1 MKVLHWYPNFL
12 GGGGVANAVLGLAKA
27 QAGLGAEVAIAS
39 AAAEGKP
46 LYQAMD
52 EKIENIRLFCWRP
65 AFTLRAGGLRYRKI
79 PREGMEQ
86 IRAFKPDV
94 LHIHGE
100 FNPDNL
106 QVPRLFDSPLV
117 LSPHGAF
124 HPVVL
129 RKSKQNAK
137 RLYIAA
143 SKRLLY
149 RYVRAFHALSPAEAD
164 HIRSAIG
171 TVLVYT
177 IPQGASPHVIVP
189 PNNEE
194 APVCD
199 AQTIRLIFVGRLD
212 IYTKGLDILVEAF
225 ANAVRATSERKLRL
239 VLVGPDWR
247 GNLSK
252 LKQLAHQHGCVNG
265 IMFTG
270 AVTGRQVSE
279 LLAQCDIYIHL
290 SRHEGFPLSLTEALL
305 AGKPSILSTEIGTV
319 SYPEVQALPHVRVIP
334 PEKNAASRVILE
346 FAERIDELR
355 ALAAGFREHIKAFFD
370 WKRIAQAHLE
380 RYEELL
386 GGGL

>member
-1 MKVLHWYPNFL
+1 MKVLHWYSNFL
-12 GGGGVANAVLGLAKA
+12 RGGGVANAVLGLAQA
-27 QAGLGAEVAIAS
+27 QAQLGVKVAIAS
-39 AAAEGKP
+39 AVFEGQP
-46 LYQAMD
+46 LYQTMD
-52 EKIENIRLFCWRP
+52 AGQDVDVFAWEPAWKFRLGNLQVRGLP
-65 AFTLRAGGLRYRKI
+65 RSVLARLKAFA
-79 PREGMEQ
+79 
-86 IRAFKPDV
+86 PDV
-94 LHIHGE
+94 VHIHGE

-106 QVPRLFDSPLV
+106 QVPRLFDSPIV
-117 LSPHGAF
+117 LSPHGNF

-129 RKSKQNAK
+129 RKGTQTAK

-143 SKRLLY
+143 AKRLLY

-171 TVLVYT
+171 TVPVYT

-189 PNNEE
+189 PNEE

-247 GNLSK
+247 GSLSK
-252 LKQLAHQHGCVNG
+252 LKQLAHQHGCVDS

-305 AGKPSILSTEIGTV
+305 AGKPSILSAEIGTV

-370 WKRIAQAHLE
+370 WRRVAQVHLE